1 MKEINAN
8 IGKIINLC
16 NDNRVVLLFAFGSVI
31 DDKLKPD
38 SDIDLFVDIDEKDPL
53 KYSDYYFNVK
63 FELEKI
69 FNRDVD
75 LLEKKGIRNPY
86 LKKQIEKTG
95 VLIYEK

>member
-1 MKEINAN
+1 
-8 IGKIINLC
+8 
-16 NDNRVVLLFAFGSVI
+16 VVLLFAFGSVI
-31 DDKLKPD
+31 DDNLKPD
-38 SDIDLFVDIDEKDPL
+38 SDIDLYVDIDENDPL

-63 FELEKI
+63 FELEQI

-86 LKKQIEKTG
+86 LKNQIEKTG